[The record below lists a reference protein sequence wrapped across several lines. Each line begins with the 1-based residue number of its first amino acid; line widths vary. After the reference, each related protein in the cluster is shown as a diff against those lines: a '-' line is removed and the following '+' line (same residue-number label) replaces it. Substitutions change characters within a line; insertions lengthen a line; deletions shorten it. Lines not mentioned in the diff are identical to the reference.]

1 LCGAFEIEGF
11 GRGFHLLHQLGL
23 KVAAFA
29 VEEAHGLKDQLAI
42 SHLIDAPHA
51 RRAAALD
58 LKQQAGAGAALEHR
72 IRTGAQEEGALQ
84 RIQGA
89 IDRPGRCEG
98 PEIDAL
104 GRARAAMFEQ
114 LREGVVLAQ
123 QNVGEGFVVAIRDVV
138 ARLEPLDQ
146 IGFKQQRF
154 GLRRRGDEQ
163 HLAGLRDHPGDT
175 LGMPA
180 RFGVRR
186 NPLLERFS
194 LADVKHRPVGR
205 QHAIDARP
213 IGQRLHIS
221 LNPGHA
227 LQRHFGTVRRV
238 GHRQSAKFSIFSR
251 ATLQAATSWVHS
263 FSKF

>member
-1 LCGAFEIEGF
+1 
-11 GRGFHLLHQLGL
+11 
-23 KVAAFA
+23 
-29 VEEAHGLKDQLAI
+29 
-42 SHLIDAPHA
+42 
-51 RRAAALD
+51 
-58 LKQQAGAGAALEHR
+58 
-72 IRTGAQEEGALQ
+72 
-84 RIQGA
+84 
-89 IDRPGRCEG
+89 
-98 PEIDAL
+98 
-104 GRARAAMFEQ
+104 MFEQ

-138 ARLEPLDQ
+138 ARLEALDQ

-263 FSKF
+263 FSKFEGGGVTGPAAPGAWGPIPAGTGIPRTALQSTDRAPRSGFKTDDGRGEREQGLLSGGQRKQSLREWRACDRVLANITCGGGPGYNYIQCPKRIDQT